1 MLKQV
6 LHIINPLSD
15 NVGEDLEYK
24 KYLKQ
29 LILMQSLCF
38 IFLNILYI
46 KGVGIMFTGIYENL
60 GFTLEFSIFK
70 IIISLVIFALIL
82 YQVKFIKN
90 HFILLV
96 WNIIF
101 VYQFSSEL
109 IYFMHTNNASFVQ
122 IISVSLVL
130 LMLITVSYFKG
141 VLRVNNVM
149 ESSNLFE
156 ILAYVMFAPFLF
168 LYFRYIDLSNLIN
181 RNVYETRAIFREIS
195 VPITGYLMAPLA
207 RVLLP
212 SLIVQ
217 NFKKE
222 KVMKVILFSL
232 MIIYLYLC
240 GALKSVYIGLFAAIF
255 FYFGT
260 FKQKTYYLLKIFSFV
275 FLVILILFFFTENYK
290 LIDLPIR
297 RVFFVPPHLNNIYNN
312 YFSDNFTYLSHSPF
326 GLGLVEPTIKGN
338 LPHYIGE
345 FIIGKKGLSANIG
358 VYTEGWLSL
367 GLIGTVLFSLVI
379 SFVFFCLQ
387 VVRIKPEYFGIV
399 FVYIYY
405 LNTALLSTLLLTH
418 ALAFFILF
426 SYLFLGDNKRSVD
439 DELEKEI
446 NAIW

>member
-1 MLKQV
+1 M
-6 LHIINPLSD
+6 
-15 NVGEDLEYK
+15 
-24 KYLKQ
+24 
-29 LILMQSLCF
+29 
-38 IFLNILYI
+38 
-46 KGVGIMFTGIYENL
+46 
-60 GFTLEFSIFK
+60 
-70 IIISLVIFALIL
+70 L
-82 YQVKFIKN
+82 YQIKFIKN
-90 HFILLV
+90 YFMLLV

-101 VYQFSSEL
+101 VYQYSSEL
-109 IYFMHTNNASFVQ
+109 IYFMYTKNASFVQ
-122 IISVSLVL
+122 IISISLVL
-130 LMLITVSYFKG
+130 LILIAISHFRG

-156 ILAYVMFAPFLF
+156 ILAYIMFAPFLF

-181 RNVYETRAIFREIS
+181 KNVYQTRAIFKEIS

-222 KVMKVILFSL
+222 KYIKVLLFSL
-232 MIIYLYLC
+232 MIVYLYLC

-260 FKQKTYYLLKIFSFV
+260 YKQKTNYLLKILVFV
-275 FLVILILFFFTENYK
+275 FFIILVLFVLTENYK

-297 RVFFVPPHLNNIYNN
+297 RVFFVPPHLNNIYNTYFTDN
-312 YFSDNFTYLSHSPF
+312 YTYLSHSPF
-326 GLGLVEPTIKGN
+326 GLGLVEPTIQGS

-345 FIIGKKGLSANIG
+345 FVIGQKGLSANIG

-367 GLIGTVLFSLVI
+367 GLIGTILFSLAI

-387 VVRIKPEYFGIV
+387 IVRIKPEYFGIV

-418 ALAFFILF
+418 ALAFFIIF
-426 SYLFLGDNKRSVD
+426 SFLFLGDNKRNVNYQMK
-439 DELEKEI
+439 KEI
-446 NAIW
+446 N